1 MDKNIMRK
9 HVKELM
15 SNLSNEYCQKSDE
28 LIYQKLINSKEFQK
42 AKILF
47 IYVSKDKEVDSKKII
62 EYSLNKNKI
71 ICVPK
76 CIDNNM
82 KVYRIESLSDLE
94 PGNFNILEPKS
105 YCKEIDK
112 KDIDLN
118 IIPCLTCDENGNRLG
133 YGKGYYDRFLSDIDS
148 LKICLCRKKLL
159 QKAINFNEHDI
170 KMNIIITD

>member
-1 MDKNIMRK
+1 MDKNTMRK
-9 HVKELM
+9 HIKKLIL
-15 SNLSNEYCQKSDE
+15 NLSNEYCQKSDE
-28 LIYQKLINSKEFQK
+28 FIFQKLINLKEFQK

-47 IYVSKDKEVDSKKII
+47 TYVSKDKEIDSKKII
-62 EYSLNKNKI
+62 EYSLSKNKI

-82 KVYRIESLSDLE
+82 KAYIIESLSDLE

-105 YCKEIDK
+105 YCKEINK
-112 KDIDLN
+112 NDIELN

-133 YGKGYYDRFLSDIDS
+133 YGKGYYDRFLSDINS

-159 QKAINFNEHDI
+159 QKTIDFENHDI
-170 KMNIIITD
+170 KIDIIITD